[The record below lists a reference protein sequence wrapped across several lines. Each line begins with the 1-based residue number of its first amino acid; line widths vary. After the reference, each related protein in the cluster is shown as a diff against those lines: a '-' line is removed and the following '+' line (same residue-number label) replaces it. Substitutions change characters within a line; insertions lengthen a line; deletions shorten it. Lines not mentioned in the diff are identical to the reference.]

1 MFLVAMDQATP
12 EVSQKVSET
21 TNLASAKAALHE
33 HTNVD
38 VAYTV
43 FGREL
48 YSGLYID
55 SDSAVEKQLL
65 FAKHAFTKKR
75 QTGYYTIRSERFI
88 SARAINDELS
98 LIEKLKAHFSDTKKS
113 VNLRSLLY
121 TECGGI
127 QNEFDTY
134 SYASNDNM
142 TGRNIMSGGAKTGQH
157 NLDLI
162 QLNDSLSVTAPN
174 NQLLR

>member
-1 MFLVAMDQATP
+1 MDQATP

-48 YSGLYID
+48 YSGLYTD
-55 SDSAVEKQLL
+55 SDSEVEKQLL

-75 QTGYYTIRSERFI
+75 ESGYYTIRSERFI
-88 SARAINDELS
+88 SATVINDEVALF
-98 LIEKLKAHFSDTKKS
+98 EKLKAHFSLADTKKS
-113 VNLRSLLY
+113 INYRSFLY
-121 TECGGI
+121 AECGGI

-142 TGRNIMSGGAKTGQH
+142 TGRSIMSGGARTGQH

-162 QLNDSLSVTAPN
+162 QLNDRLSVTAPN
-174 NQLLR
+174 SQLLR